1 MSIGDIIMIEHDQL
15 IIEMGDIEKLTTQE
29 RLRLARLGR

>member
-1 MSIGDIIMIEHDQL
+1 MDNMEHGEL

-29 RLRLARLGR
+29 RLRLAR